1 MLCIYNKHT
10 YILRPNRIK
19 TSETNKLLSFVYKN
33 LLTWRRLNRLTKM
46 MIGN

>member
-10 YILRPNRIK
+10 YILRSNRIK
-19 TSETNKLLSFVYKN
+19 TSETNKLSFVYKN